1 MKGMDFLKTV
11 ATTVADTIATQ
22 QEGTE
27 NEATELSNESSAV
40 TPTEL
45 PSVTND
51 VAPLAEQA
59 AQDNEVLTS
68 AAVEVAETE
77 AVKKAEA
84 ENLAVKKAATEA
96 AKKAEAEKLAVK
108 KAAAEAVKKAEA
120 EKLAVK
126 KAATEA
132 AEKAEAEKLALKKRA
147 TEAAKKAAAEKLAL
161 KSKET
166 EAQEARVVANA
177 RVSLGTEPA
186 SKRPCTKDTRSPV
199 THSGGQKYLGFT

>member
-132 AEKAEAEKLALKKRA
+132 AEKAEAEKLALK
-147 TEAAKKAAAEKLAL
+147 
-161 KSKET
+161 SKET